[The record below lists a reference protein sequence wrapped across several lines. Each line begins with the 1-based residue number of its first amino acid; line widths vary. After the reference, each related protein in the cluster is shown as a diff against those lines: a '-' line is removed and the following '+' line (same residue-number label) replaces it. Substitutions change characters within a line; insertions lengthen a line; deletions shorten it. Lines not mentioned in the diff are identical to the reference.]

1 MAFWVGSAVFAIFFS
16 LSVAVRAEVFDSEH
30 YRLEVTTVV
39 DGLGSP
45 WGLAFLPK
53 GRMIVTE
60 RVGGIRIVTLTGKL
74 SPRLSG
80 TPEVYDL
87 NQGGML
93 DVAVDPEFSVNN
105 FIYFSFAEPGL
116 GGGGTAVARARLVVA
131 GNRLD
136 DMEVIFRQ
144 TPKSHGGQ
152 HFGSRL
158 VFSRDGKLFITL
170 GERGQRD
177 RAQDFTINRG
187 NVVRIRPDGTVP
199 NDNPFVSKP
208 GYRSEVWSYGHRN
221 PQGAALHP
229 KTGRLWIHEH
239 GAMGGDE
246 INIPLPGLNYG
257 WPVIAYGQHYSG
269 NKIGDGTHKKGME
282 QPIYYWDPSIAPSGM
297 AFYTGDVFPKWRGN
311 LFVGALKFRLLV
323 RLTLKGETIVKE
335 EHLLKGFG
343 ERIRDVRQG
352 PDGLLYLL
360 TDSNDGRILR
370 VAPAEP

>member
-1 MAFWVGSAVFAIFFS
+1 MQNVTLWVASVVLAIIFS
-16 LSVAVRAEVFDSEH
+16 LGVAVRAEVFNSKH
-30 YRLEVTTVV
+30 YRLKVTTVV
-39 DGLGSP
+39 DGLVSP

-60 RVGGIRIVTLTGKL
+60 RVGGIRIVTPKGKL

-116 GGGGTAVARARLVVA
+116 EGGGTAVARARLVVA
-131 GNRLD
+131 GNRLE
-136 DMEVIFRQ
+136 DMKVIFRQ
-144 TPKSHGGQ
+144 TPKSHGGR

-170 GERGQRD
+170 GDRGQRD

-187 NVVRIRPDGTVP
+187 NVIRIEPDGTVP

-208 GYRSEVWSYGHRN
+208 EYRSEVWSYGHRN

-246 INIPLPGLNYG
+246 INIPLARPQLRLAGHRL
-257 WPVIAYGQHYSG
+257 WP
-269 NKIGDGTHKKGME
+269 T
-282 QPIYYWDPSIAPSGM
+282 
-297 AFYTGDVFPKWRGN
+297 
-311 LFVGALKFRLLV
+311 LFG
-323 RLTLKGETIVKE
+323 
-335 EHLLKGFG
+335 
-343 ERIRDVRQG
+343 
-352 PDGLLYLL
+352 
-360 TDSNDGRILR
+360 
-370 VAPAEP
+370 